1 MPTTSTIRKE
11 LKVFSFK
18 RVSRTPDAQSWLV
31 SECLILCSP
40 LYPVYVFVPYSKK
53 LTAPTIPCDC
63 VRLLRYQPS
72 GIFLKDILLQIKKYS
87 YREIDT
93 ATVGIIFCFTTFL
106 FKVGAS
112 PFHMWL
118 CDVYEGSLTSVTL
131 FFAAVPKLVLFY
143 LLIKL
148 SLTVLPAF
156 DNFWKTF
163 FLASGLLS
171 IAVGSMGAL
180 IQKKVKR
187 LLAFSA
193 ISHTGFVLLALC
205 SGSYL
210 SIKATVFYLVFYAI
224 MTFATFSIVLISINQ
239 TNFLKYLISW
249 SYLSKRNFCLAITF
263 TLVFFSLAGIPPL
276 TGFYSKLLVFLALL
290 NEQKIITMTVMAL
303 LSCLGCF
310 YYIRIIKILFFCSNT
325 GGVWVYS
332 SNRILEF
339 TLATSSLIITFFLV
353 RPDSVLQNSLL
364 LSLSFI

>member
-1 MPTTSTIRKE
+1 
-11 LKVFSFK
+11 
-18 RVSRTPDAQSWLV
+18 
-31 SECLILCSP
+31 
-40 LYPVYVFVPYSKK
+40 
-53 LTAPTIPCDC
+53 
-63 VRLLRYQPS
+63 
-72 GIFLKDILLQIKKYS
+72 
-87 YREIDT
+87 
-93 ATVGIIFCFTTFL
+93 
-106 FKVGAS
+106 
-112 PFHMWL
+112 
-118 CDVYEGSLTSVTL
+118 
-131 FFAAVPKLVLFY
+131 
-143 LLIKL
+143 
-148 SLTVLPAF
+148 VLPAF

-163 FLASGLLS
+163 FLASGLFS
-171 IAVGSMGAL
+171 IALGSMGAL

-193 ISHTGFVLLALC
+193 VSHTGFVLLALC

-290 NEQKIITMTVMAL
+290 NEQKIFTMTVMAL
-303 LSCLGCF
+303 LSCVGCF

-339 TLATSSLIITFFLV
+339 TLATSSLTIIFFLL
-353 RPDSVLQNSLL
+353 RPSSVLQNSLL
-364 LSLSFI
+364 LSFSFI